1 MTTLEDTMAITLIHD
16 GGGVAK
22 FTPAVEG
29 RVWYDTYFNG
39 ASVFHSSIK
48 SEMVAD
54 VMMALMHSGY
64 YMAS

>member
-1 MTTLEDTMAITLIHD
+1 MSTLQETMTITLTHD

-39 ASVFHSSIK
+39 SSVFHSTLK
-48 SEMVAD
+48 CQQVAD
-54 VMMALMHSGY
+54 VMLELMDKGY
-64 YMAS
+64 YMAR